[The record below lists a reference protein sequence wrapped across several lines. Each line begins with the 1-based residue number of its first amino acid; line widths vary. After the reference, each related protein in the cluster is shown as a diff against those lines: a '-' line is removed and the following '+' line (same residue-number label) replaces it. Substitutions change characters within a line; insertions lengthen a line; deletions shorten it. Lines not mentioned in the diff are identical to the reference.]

1 VGGGYN
7 NTAGGWYAT
16 VSGGSQNTASVNH
29 ATVGG
34 GFENISSGTV
44 ATVGGGSRN
53 TASGDSAT
61 VGGGYRNTASGE
73 YATVGGGQ
81 QNTASGP
88 SATVSGGQQNAAS
101 GYAATVGGGD
111 GNIADYWYST
121 VCGGYSNSASGL
133 ASFAAGN
140 MAQALHDNSFVWSSY
155 PNPSPSFADNMFFVN
170 APNGLGINCGAQRPD
185 GGGQYWMNLGRVA
198 AGGQLIET
206 SVGATLTLAG
216 VWQNASDQHRK
227 TDFAEVDC
235 GAVLQKVLALPV
247 RHWRFTNEM
256 AGVRHLGPTAQDF
269 HAAFGLGEDERSIGT
284 VDADGVA
291 LAAIQGLNQKLEE
304 RSRKLEEENAALRS
318 ELAELKQ
325 LVCSLAAQ
333 LNGGAR

>member
-1 VGGGYN
+1 VCGGY
-7 NTAGGWYAT
+7 
-16 VSGGSQNTASVNH
+16 S
-29 ATVGG
+29 
-34 GFENISSGTV
+34 
-44 ATVGGGSRN
+44 N
-53 TASGDSAT
+53 TASGD
-61 VGGGYRNTASGE
+61 
-73 YATVGGGQ
+73 YATVGGGRD
-81 QNTASGP
+81 NTASG
-88 SATVSGGQQNAAS
+88 Q
-101 GYAATVGGGD
+101 
-111 GNIADYWYST
+111 
-121 VCGGYSNSASGL
+121 

-140 MAQALHDNSFVWSSY
+140 NARALHDFSFVWSSY
-155 PNPSPSFADNMFFVN
+155 PNPSPSFASNMFFVN

-227 TDFAEVDC
+227 TDFADVDC

-247 RHWRFTNEM
+247 RHWRFTNEV

-291 LAAIQGLNQKLEE
+291 LAAIQGLNRKVEV
-304 RSRKLEEENAALRS
+304 RSQNAEASIRKLEAENAALRARL
-318 ELAELKQ
+318 EKLEQ
-325 LVCSLAAQ
+325 LLAAQ
-333 LNGGAR
+333 LKGGGQ